1 MTINK
6 QWKIHDTL
14 GILWSL
20 IFYDAVRAGN
30 INSLISYDR
39 LEGLCKKFSLTLIH
53 PGTKRC
59 KQTNATNMQK
69 NEMFRCDQDDL
80 KKLWNKW
87 LFYYSAKHFFKTIGL
102 RRPVFEFNG
111 CNL

>member
-39 LEGLCKKFSLTLIH
+39 LEGLCKKIFA
-53 PGTKRC
+53 
-59 KQTNATNMQK
+59 NANTS
-69 NEMFRCDQDDL
+69 
-80 KKLWNKW
+80 W
-87 LFYYSAKHFFKTIGL
+87 Y
-102 RRPVFEFNG
+102 
-111 CNL
+111 